1 MDMLISRQT
10 TRFSGEQHTTCGS
23 L

>member
-10 TRFSGEQHTTCGS
+10 TRFSGDQHTTCGS